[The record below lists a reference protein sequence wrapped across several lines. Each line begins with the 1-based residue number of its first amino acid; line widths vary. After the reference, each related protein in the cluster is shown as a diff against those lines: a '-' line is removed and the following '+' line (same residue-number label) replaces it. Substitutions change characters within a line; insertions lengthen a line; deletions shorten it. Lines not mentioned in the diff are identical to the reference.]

1 MKNDQGE
8 EWVYTES
15 DEERG
20 VYFLLN
26 DDFKAVGGVNY
37 KLQISP
43 PADEVYESEWE
54 TLPITSTPS
63 IGEIGF
69 YENEIQ
75 KYKIQAGEKIIE
87 KAKGITARIIVPENK
102 SGDQIFYRWNYTP
115 MWIFSAALTFEM
127 NPLHKCWVTS
137 KLYLPNYS
145 LQVDNTGGY
154 VKDLFFM
161 ETINERILEDFS
173 VLITQYTT
181 SERNYTFWREMQEQ
195 IQSGTVRNH
204 PHTIY

>member
-1 MKNDQGE
+1 MKMKSRSTDSGWRENQ
-8 EWVYTES
+8 
-15 DEERG
+15 
-20 VYFLLN
+20 
-26 DDFKAVGGVNY
+26 
-37 KLQISP
+37 
-43 PADEVYESEWE
+43 E
-54 TLPITSTPS
+54 T
-63 IGEIGF
+63 
-69 YENEIQ
+69 
-75 KYKIQAGEKIIE
+75 
-87 KAKGITARIIVPENK
+87 AKGSHSQNYCSGNK

-161 ETINERILEDFS
+161 ETINERILEDFP
-173 VLITQYTT
+173 VLITQYTS
-181 SERNYTFWREMQEQ
+181 SERNYTFWRGECKNRYNLEPL
-195 IQSGTVRNH
+195 GTP